1 MRVAILGSGRQGVA
15 CAFDLAL
22 NPNITEITLADRDE
36 NQLNHALETVR
47 QALKSIPETHPLF
60 KRYVQNQPR
69 SITPASKLAH
79 QVNVVGKVNT
89 QKIDLTGFAALVG
102 FLRNYTA
109 TVSAVPYHHNV
120 SITKAAIESQTHM
133 IDMGGNTDI
142 VFEQHQLDNQ
152 AKQAGI
158 TILPDCGLAPGMM
171 NILAA
176 DAVSEFDTVDTLTI
190 RTGGLPQE
198 PEGTLNYQLFFSI
211 EGLINEYTGRATV
224 LREGNVVQADTLTQL
239 ERLTFDDEPF
249 EAFITSGGLSTLPW
263 TFEDKVK
270 DLDYK
275 TIRYPGHC
283 HQIQTLNEMG
293 LFSQTP
299 IEHKGHTLT
308 PRELFIDMATP
319 VLTKSNP
326 VDMVLSKVSA
336 KGHKDGNYLEAE
348 YTLKDFYDP
357 VTQFTAMMRTTGFPV
372 AIVLQMVLEQQ
383 ITSPGVHALEKVVPT
398 GLFMD
403 EVKKRGISLVK
414 ELT

>member
-1 MRVAILGSGRQGVA
+1 M
-15 CAFDLAL
+15 
-22 NPNITEITLADRDE
+22 
-36 NQLNHALETVR
+36 
-47 QALKSIPETHPLF
+47 
-60 KRYVQNQPR
+60 
-69 SITPASKLAH
+69 
-79 QVNVVGKVNT
+79 VGKVNT
-89 QKIDLTGFAALVG
+89 QKLDLSAYAGLVG

-109 TVSAVPYHHNV
+109 LVSAVPYHHNIA
-120 SITKAAIESQTHM
+120 ITKAAIESETHM

-142 VFEQHQLDNQ
+142 VFEQHQLN
-152 AKQAGI
+152 KQAQQAGV

-224 LREGNVVQADTLTQL
+224 LRAGNVVQTDTLSEL
-239 ERLTFDDEPF
+239 EHLKFDDEAF

-283 HQIQTLNEMG
+283 NQLRTLNEMG
-293 LFSQTP
+293 LFSQSP
-299 IEHKGHTLT
+299 IEHKGQTLI
-308 PRELFIDMATP
+308 PRELFIEMATP
-319 VLTKSNP
+319 VLTKANP
-326 VDMVLSKVSA
+326 VDMILSKISA
-336 KGHKDGNYLEAE
+336 KGHKDGHYLEAE

-372 AIVLQMVLEQQ
+372 SIVLQMVLDKQ
-383 ITSPGVHALEKVVPT
+383 ITSAGVHALEKVVPT

-414 ELT
+414 ELS